1 MAVNPFTYGDPIS
14 NPTRFFGR
22 SREVDRVFSRLCNAE
37 FESSSLVGDRRI
49 GKTSLLNFI
58 AHPQVRCRYNLGG
71 PDYIF
76 VYVDLQMVDG
86 NTTPTR
92 LWQRLLKQL
101 ERQCQDETI
110 KEIARSSTKAE
121 PLDAFTLDEL
131 FEEIDHR
138 SQHVVLLLD
147 EFEQVTANKNFGPE
161 FFYALRSLAIHHKLA
176 LVTSSRRE
184 LIDLCHSETVRSSP
198 FFNIFANISV
208 SLLAQEDARRLI
220 SDSLAGSDVLFS
232 ADEVDFLLDM
242 TGPHPYFLQA
252 ACSFMFDG
260 HCRKLLP
267 DARKESVQKAFRA
280 EAASHLSDYWHNS
293 DDHEKT
299 ALTAIALLERKGKGG
314 GRSFN
319 IHDLEEVCSRSEQTI
334 TRLEKRGLVV
344 SQESRH
350 ALFSSSLGEWI
361 VQELRAGLKEQQ
373 TYDAWLSVNKPVMDK
388 ISGGAQ
394 HELGVILP
402 KIGAKYRDFVI
413 SWVSDPAHLLAVAR
427 LIRSALIGV

>member
-14 NPTRFFGR
+14 DPARFFGR
-22 SREVDRVFSRLCNAE
+22 SREVDQVFSRLCNAE

-49 GKTSLLNFI
+49 GKTSILNFI
-58 AHPQVRCRYNLGG
+58 AHPSVRHRYNLGG

-86 NTTPTR
+86 ATTPTR

-101 ERQCQDETI
+101 ERQCQDETT
-110 KEIARSSTKAE
+110 KEIVRSSAKAE
-121 PLDAFTLDEL
+121 PLDAFALDEL

-138 SQHVVLLLD
+138 NQHVVLLLD

-208 SLLAQEDARRLI
+208 SLLAPEDVQRLI
-220 SDSLAGSDVLFS
+220 SDSLSGSDVVFS
-232 ADEVDFLLDM
+232 ADEVNLLLDM
-242 TGPHPYFLQA
+242 AGPHPYFLQA
-252 ACSFMFDG
+252 ACSFMFDA
-260 HCRKLLP
+260 HSRKLPP
-267 DARKESVQKAFRA
+267 DATKEFVQKAFRA

-293 DDHEKT
+293 DDNEKT

-334 TRLEKRGLVV
+334 ARLEKRGLVV
-344 SQESRH
+344 SRESRH

-373 TYDAWLSVNKPVMDK
+373 TYDAWLNANRAVMDK

-394 HELGVILP
+394 HELGEILP

-413 SWVSDPAHLLAVAR
+413 SWVSDPTHLLAVAR
-427 LIRSALIGV
+427 LIRSALTGV